1 MLYALRK
8 LIAFVFLAGIFW
20 FIYSD
25 PAEIGSPWFMHTLG
39 VITFLFAF
47 FWMVIPFVVVRMRIR
62 NRERQNVSRYA
73 EWRKGLD
80 GQELQPLAYKTNKFV
95 LAEGEIAWLH
105 EKGTLY
111 VVPRT
116 GFNEISVKGLPGDV
130 AFPGLRRNSRK
141 IQRTHCYFTDRRIMF
156 AGKAL
161 SYSLSYSEL
170 RKFVDKPGGI
180 VFVVEKAEKKYT
192 LAFTFQNPLIAVDY
206 LKHLCARTPVN

>member
-20 FIYSD
+20 FIYND

-47 FWMVIPFVVVRMRIR
+47 FWMVIPVLVVRMRIR
-62 NRERQNVSRYA
+62 KRQRQNVLRYA
-73 EWRKGLD
+73 EWRKELE
-80 GQELQPLAYKTNKFV
+80 GQNLQPLVYKTNKLV
-95 LAEGEIAWLH
+95 LAEGETVWLH

-116 GFNEISVKGLPGDV
+116 GFDEISVKGRPGDV
-130 AFPGLRRNSRK
+130 AFPGLRRNMRK
-141 IQRTHCYFTDRRIMF
+141 IQRTHCYFTERRIMF
-156 AGKAL
+156 AGKTL

-170 RKFVDKPGGI
+170 KKFVDKPGGL
-180 VFVVEKAEKKYT
+180 VFVVGKGEKNYT
-192 LAFTFQNPLIAVDY
+192 LAFTFQNPLIAADY
-206 LKHLCARTPVN
+206 LKHLCARVPVD